1 MNAEPKKILVILWGA
16 LGDIIVATPALRAI
30 RERYPDAHITHVTNS
45 LMHQI
50 APEHVFADTIIAL
63 GHTELKSIFYTG
75 YLGFHLSREKFDLA
89 INLRYTSERSALLTW
104 LSRAR
109 IRAGAGPVSSMWCYT
124 EKLPYPPSHYHQ
136 LYRNTDI
143 VTALGIIP
151 RSLHP
156 YVFCSDEHRAF
167 AKQWF
172 AENHLSAPI
181 VAMQPGAS
189 NAYRAWL
196 PERYA
201 EIGKRIA
208 RDFGITMIITHAPHE
223 KAAAEFV
230 AEQIGDA
237 AILAP
242 ATPTVGHLAALFEQ
256 CAMVIC
262 NNSGAM
268 HVAVAID
275 TPVVALHGSTELE
288 DWQPL
293 GEKHRSVKSPVISNE
308 WNPAEERRAMDALS
322 LETVWSAVSTRLKEL
337 LVVTK

>member
-30 RERYPDAHITHVTNS
+30 RERYPNAHITYATNP

-50 APEHVFADTIIAL
+50 APEHVFADKIIAL
-63 GHTELKSIFYTG
+63 EPEQLKSFLFTIRFG
-75 YLGFHLSREKFDLA
+75 LKLSREKFDFA
-89 INLRYTSERSALLTW
+89 INFRYTSERSALLTW

-109 IRAGAGPVSSMWCYT
+109 VRAGAGPASSMWCYT
-124 EKLPYPPSHYHQ
+124 EKLSYPPSHYHQ
-136 LYRNTDI
+136 LYRNTDM
-143 VTALGIIP
+143 VTALGIVP
-151 RSLHP
+151 RNLHP
-156 YVFCSDEHRAF
+156 YVFCSAEHRAF

-172 AENHLSAPI
+172 DANNLSAPV

-201 EIGKRIA
+201 EIGKRIT
-208 RDFGITMIITHAPHE
+208 RDFGIKMIITHAPHE
-223 KAAAEFV
+223 RAAAEFV
-230 AEQIGDA
+230 AEQVGDA
-237 AILAP
+237 ALLAP

-256 CAMVIC
+256 CSMVIC

-293 GEKHRSVKSPVISNE
+293 GEKHRSVKSPVTSSE

-322 LETVWSAVSTRLKEL
+322 LDTVWDTVSKRLEEL
-337 LVVTK
+337 LSAAK